1 MLDME
6 DLAVMA
12 AGVNDQTVSPPMLKL
27 CQSALEGGAGVHAV
41 RAGEVPTSRVT
52 ATFHECSLPS

>member
-12 AGVNDQTVSPPMLKL
+12 AGVNDKTVSPAMVKL

>member
-12 AGVNDQTVSPPMLKL
+12 AGVNDQTVSPAMLKL
-27 CQSALEGGAGVHAV
+27 SQSALEGSAGVHAV
-41 RAGEVPTSRVT
+41 RAAKVRTPRVT
-52 ATFHECSLPS
+52 ATFHDCSLPS